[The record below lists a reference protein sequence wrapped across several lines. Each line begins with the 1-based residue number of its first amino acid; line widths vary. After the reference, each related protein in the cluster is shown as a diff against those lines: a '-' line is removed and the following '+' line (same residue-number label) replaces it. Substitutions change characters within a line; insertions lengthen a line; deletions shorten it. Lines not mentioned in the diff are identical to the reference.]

1 MRLRKRYTTVNYRF
15 QVEHIGTSVYAARLL
30 STLRC
35 DSPMKDMLR
44 TLFSIR
50 QKRRTPPV
58 GPVPAVGVS
67 IARGPVKMTINQPV
81 SRDFWNW
88 MVLSGWRNV
97 PVQTDR
103 RESVQLPESSLQQL
117 LEASPQERNAV
128 HARLLALA
136 KQSSS
141 SMSAKSR

>member
-1 MRLRKRYTTVNYRF
+1 
-15 QVEHIGTSVYAARLL
+15 
-30 STLRC
+30 
-35 DSPMKDMLR
+35 
-44 TLFSIR
+44 
-50 QKRRTPPV
+50 
-58 GPVPAVGVS
+58 
-67 IARGPVKMTINQPV
+67 
-81 SRDFWNW
+81 

-141 SMSAKSR
+141 SMPAKSR

>member
-1 MRLRKRYTTVNYRF
+1 
-15 QVEHIGTSVYAARLL
+15 
-30 STLRC
+30 
-35 DSPMKDMLR
+35 MKDMLR

-97 PVQTDR
+97 AVQKDR
-103 RESVQLPESSLQQL
+103 RESVQLPEDSLQQL

-136 KQSSS
+136 KQPSNGA
-141 SMSAKSR
+141 MAKAR

>member
-1 MRLRKRYTTVNYRF
+1 
-15 QVEHIGTSVYAARLL
+15 
-30 STLRC
+30 
-35 DSPMKDMLR
+35 MKDMLR

-141 SMSAKSR
+141 SMSAKNR